1 MKKRIALLLA
11 FLILS
16 SVCLSS
22 CNIAEYLFKP
32 VREYINVQKYS
43 EPFTFISVNSA
54 VRKNLSQSASAPY
67 DGVMPCTPPSPP
79 PQPWDY
85 SLYMKGTVDS
95 GIVEGG
101 EDIELN
107 FTMAAND
114 NVLSGGDLH
123 IVFDTNDYTVKH
135 EGKTCEDNTFIIK
148 DFFEDEKYSNEIQEK
163 IMLCPD
169 YQDGWACSYVSIWV
183 RFVPHDIEEFA
194 ERMMKSDDYFDYGLE
209 RLSTDG
215 YISLAGSAIS
225 YCADSVETWLR
236 YGTSFGDV
244 FNDLSTYHYS
254 KGLISTEEMATL
266 TFGYR
271 YQYLVNVSTTT
282 HPDDPEGVR
291 IGYYSKNIR
300 YESTYCVNDEKLSD
314 AIRAHEEF
322 WETEHYQTAKGGL
335 NIALR
340 ILEIMKE
347 RGVITEEEYQKELIW
362 LDEVRG
368 IYYPH
373 SGGRTKYDEVNEF
386 FITHKD

>member
-1 MKKRIALLLA
+1 MRKRIALLLA
-11 FLILS
+11 FLIIS

-22 CNIAEYLFKP
+22 CGIKD
-32 VREYINVQKYS
+32 YIYGSTIVQKY
-43 EPFTFISVNSA
+43 EKPFTFISVNST
-54 VRKNLSQSASAPY
+54 VRKNLSKTTADSEKR
-67 DGVMPCTPPSPP
+67 VVPCTSPSPP
-79 PQPWDY
+79 PQPWDD
-85 SLYMKGTVDS
+85 SLYMKGSVDS
-95 GIVEGG
+95 GIVTGG

-114 NVLSGGDLH
+114 SVLSGGDLH
-123 IVFDTNDYTVKH
+123 IVFETTDYTVKH
-135 EGKTCEDNTFIIK
+135 KEKTCEDNTFVIK
-148 DFFEDEKYSNEIQEK
+148 DFFEDGKYSDEIQEK

-169 YQDGWACSYVSIWV
+169 YTDGWACSYVSIWV

-194 ERMMKSDDYFDYGLE
+194 ERMMKSDDYYDFGLE
-209 RLSTDG
+209 YLYDDG

-236 YGTSFGDV
+236 YGTSYGDV
-244 FNDLSTYHYS
+244 FDDLSTYHYS
-254 KGLISTEEMATL
+254 KKLISTEEMAVL

-271 YQYLVNVSTTT
+271 YQHQVYVSAST
-282 HPDDPEGVR
+282 HPDDTEGVR

-300 YESTYCVNDEKLSD
+300 YESTYCVNDEKLFN

-322 WETEHYQTAKGGL
+322 WETEHYQPAKGGL

-347 RGVITEEEYQKELIW
+347 RGVITENEYQNELIW

-368 IYYPH
+368 IYFPH
-373 SGGRTKYDEVNEF
+373 SYGRTEYDEVNEL